1 MTHAGNQT
9 DNESSGC
16 QSHEIPSIKLHTD
29 LAAYRLLRNKVS
41 ATLKRAKESYKT
53 SLIEENSSDS
63 ESIWRSVKKLLP
75 DAKLKSIPTC
85 IKADDKIIT
94 DIQSISELFNSF
106 FTFVVNKLFESCRYA
121 RPVFKSTT
129 EELFYKE
136 TLWAHSNG

>member
-1 MTHAGNQT
+1 MMRAR
-9 DNESSGC
+9 DASLMKFRRS
-16 QSHEIPSIKLHTD
+16 KLHTD

-63 ESIWRSVKKLLP
+63 ESFWRSVKKILP